1 MRGFKFEKGL
11 KARLMRCFKILR
23 LGLSYEMAVKKAG
36 VKAQSVEKAEA
47 VRDLYNLEVGAAEL
61 IDFLRAAR
69 SSFYKMLENGEIAGR
84 KSEGVYILGEAAE
97 SYYKAK
103 FGGDGL
109 RAARLRRE
117 LAAAEIKELD
127 LAERK
132 GELINAAKVAKDWA
146 DNVLNV
152 RAKLLAMPGKL
163 APVLADVDEAD
174 AEQIV
179 KAEVY
184 DVLRDLAGNY
194 KDGGEADEL

>member
-1 MRGFKFEKGL
+1 M
-11 KARLMRCFKILR
+11 
-23 LGLSYEMAVKKAG
+23 G
-36 VKAQSVEKAEA
+36 VKRAAKVDKVNKVEKAEDG
-47 VRDLYNLEVGAAEL
+47 RDLYNLEVGASEL
-61 IDFLRAAR
+61 INFLRIAR
-69 SSFYKMLENGEIAGR
+69 TSFYKMLENGEIAGR

-103 FGGDGL
+103 FGGDGI
-109 RAARLRRE
+109 RAAKLRRE
-117 LAAAEIKELD
+117 LAIAEIKELD

-132 GELINAAKVAKDWA
+132 GELINAAKAAKDWA

-152 RAKLLAMPGKL
+152 RAKLLAMPGRL

-184 DVLRDLAGNY
+184 DVLRDLAGDYRN
-194 KDGGEADEL
+194 GGKADEL